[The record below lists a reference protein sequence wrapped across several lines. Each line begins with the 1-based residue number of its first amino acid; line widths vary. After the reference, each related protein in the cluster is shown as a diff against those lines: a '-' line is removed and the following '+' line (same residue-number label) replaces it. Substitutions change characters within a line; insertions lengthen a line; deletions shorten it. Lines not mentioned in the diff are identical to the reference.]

1 MKDPL
6 LINKIAASVLTAL
19 FVMLMIDFVID
30 EIIFKDAGGHGE
42 TDSAHSDDADGG
54 DADAIERAKFAY
66 YIDAGDV
73 ATATA
78 VVEEEVITPI
88 SSLLASADV
97 VAGEKIAKKCV
108 ACHTFAEGG
117 QNRIG
122 PNQWDI
128 VNRALGTTEG
138 FAYSEA
144 LLAKGGA
151 WDYESLNEFIYN
163 PKKYIPNTKMNFAG
177 IKNDKDRA
185 NLILWIRSLS
195 NSPVPLP

>member
-1 MKDPL
+1 
-6 LINKIAASVLTAL
+6 
-19 FVMLMIDFVID
+19 MLMIDFVVD
-30 EIIFKDAGGHGE
+30 EILLKETGGHGE
-42 TDSAHSDDADGG
+42 TDEAHG
-54 DADAIERAKFAY
+54 ETNEKAKFAY

-73 ATATA
+73 TVVSA

-88 SSLLASADV
+88 TPLLASADV
-97 VAGEKIAKKCV
+97 IAGEKVAKKCA

>member
-19 FVMLMIDFVID
+19 FIMLMIDFVVD
-30 EIIFKDAGGHGE
+30 EILLKDTGGHGE
-42 TDSAHSDDADGG
+42 TDGDHAETDDK
-54 DADAIERAKFAY
+54 AKFAY
-66 YIDAGDV
+66 YIDAGEV
-73 ATATA
+73 ATTAT

-88 SSLLASADV
+88 TPLLASADV
-97 VAGEKIAKKCV
+97 VAGEKVAKKCA

-128 VNRALGTTEG
+128 INRALGTTEG

>member
-1 MKDPL
+1 MKMKDPL
-6 LINKIAASVLTAL
+6 LINKIAAAVLTAL
-19 FVMLMIDFVID
+19 FIMLMIDFVVD
-30 EIIFKDAGGHGE
+30 EILLKDTGGHGE
-42 TDSAHSDDADGG
+42 TDDAHGKDS
-54 DADAIERAKFAY
+54 FAY
-66 YIDAGDV
+66 YIDAGEV
-73 ATATA
+73 ATTAT

-88 SSLLASADV
+88 IPLLASADV
-97 VAGEKIAKKCV
+97 IAGEKVAKKCA

-151 WDYESLNEFIYN
+151 WDYESLSEFIYN
-163 PKKYIPNTKMNFAG
+163 PKKYIPGTKMNFAG

-185 NLILWIRSLS
+185 NLIVWMRSLS
-195 NSPVPLP
+195 SNPVPLQ

>member
-1 MKDPL
+1 MLADMVKLMAHMAKLKAMQMQTKEANSPIILMRAMWQL
-6 LINKIAASVLTAL
+6 L
-19 FVMLMIDFVID
+19 
-30 EIIFKDAGGHGE
+30 
-42 TDSAHSDDADGG
+42 
-54 DADAIERAKFAY
+54 
-66 YIDAGDV
+66 
-73 ATATA
+73 TA

-88 SSLLASADV
+88 SALLASADV
-97 VAGEKIAKKCV
+97 IAGEKVAKKCV

-195 NSPVPLP
+195 SNPAPLP

>member
-19 FVMLMIDFVID
+19 FIMLMIDFVID
-30 EIIFKDAGGHGE
+30 EILLKDTGGHGE
-42 TDSAHSDDADGG
+42 TDGAHGEG
-54 DADAIERAKFAY
+54 DEQSKFAY
-66 YIDAGDV
+66 YIDAGE
-73 ATATA
+73 TATTTT

-88 SSLLASADV
+88 TPLLANADV
-97 VAGEKIAKKCV
+97 VAGEKVAKKCA

-151 WDYESLNEFIYN
+151 WDYESLNAFIYN

-185 NLILWIRSLS
+185 DLILWIRSLS